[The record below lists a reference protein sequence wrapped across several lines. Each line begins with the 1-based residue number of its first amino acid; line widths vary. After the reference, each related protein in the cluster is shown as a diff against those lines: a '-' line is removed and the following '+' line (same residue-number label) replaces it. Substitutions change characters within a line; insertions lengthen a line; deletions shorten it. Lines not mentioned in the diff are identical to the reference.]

1 MQGLDVG
8 RSLYFPTLQ
17 VYPVH
22 EAALGLKG
30 REDKEQKRSDS
41 QLIYAAVIPVVARGL
56 LLIFVHL
63 KKASPL
69 SVLHTAQLKHR
80 EDVWVVFHRIHRRV
94 EETQCKGEKYI
105 HPHPLLHAHMCL
117 DNLRGCRPPCLE
129 EGSLGH
135 PNSSVWRSPNA

>member
-22 EAALGLKG
+22 KTALGLKG
-30 REDKEQKRSDS
+30 QEDKEQKRSDL

-56 LLIFVHL
+56 LLIFVHI

-94 EETQCKGEKYI
+94 EETQ
-105 HPHPLLHAHMCL
+105 
-117 DNLRGCRPPCLE
+117 NVRGRNTSTLTLCSMGTHGWTTSGAAGP
-129 EGSLGH
+129 
-135 PNSSVWRSPNA
+135 SS